1 MNARSFQV
9 PGARFVTLAGAMLLC
24 CGPCAAA
31 TEAPA
36 DDSFRWSADVLDSS
50 FRSDT
55 LELLGN
61 VRVAQGDM
69 SIEAEQATADAF
81 RSENSRWQFE
91 NSVRVQTAEANLAS
105 QSAAASF
112 RDNQL
117 VQARVEGSPAQ
128 FEQRGGA
135 PDRSVK
141 GRARVIEYD
150 VTQDVVTLTGDV
162 WFSYGQDEFRGD
174 TVIYN
179 MRDERVRVNPD
190 GDSSGRVKGI
200 IRPRSS
206 STSSG
211 SSPRATTLEASGE
224 GAASE
229 RRRVADEHGA

>member
-1 MNARSFQV
+1 MSARSV
-9 PGARFVTLAGAMLLC
+9 HIPGSCFAALAGAMLLH

-31 TEAPA
+31 TEATA
-36 DDSFRWSADVLDSS
+36 DESFRWSADVLDSS

-55 LELLGN
+55 LELAGN
-61 VRVAQGDM
+61 VRVSQGGM

-112 RDNQL
+112 RNNQL

-128 FEQRGGA
+128 FEQRGGP

-150 VTQDVVTLTGDV
+150 VAQDVVTLSGDV
-162 WFSYGQDEFRGD
+162 WFSYGQDEVRAD

-179 MRDERVRVNPD
+179 MRDGRV
-190 GDSSGRVKGI
+190 DSSGRVKGI

-206 STSSG
+206 STASG
-211 SSPRATTLEASGE
+211 SSPRATALDAPGERTEGE
-224 GAASE
+224 GA
-229 RRRVADEHGA
+229 RIADENGA

>member
-1 MNARSFQV
+1 MSARSV
-9 PGARFVTLAGAMLLC
+9 HIPSSRFAALAGAILFH

-31 TEAPA
+31 TEATA
-36 DDSFRWSADVLDSS
+36 DESFRWSADVLDSS

-61 VRVAQGDM
+61 VRVSQGDM

-112 RDNQL
+112 RNNQL

-128 FEQRGGA
+128 FEQRGGP

-150 VTQDVVTLTGDV
+150 VAQDVVTLTGDV

-211 SSPRATTLEASGE
+211 SSPRATALDAPGE
-224 GAASE
+224 GIESE
-229 RRRVADEHGA
+229 RAHIADENGA